1 MSLIAIQRVI
11 NSFSSDSAFTIIGR
25 IINTFIHYSYL
36 SLWASIS
43 TYSGQNIGVEKE
55 ERVKLGYIKTI
66 SNTSLFALVVFIL
79 FQTFTKNII
88 EIFGND
94 PYVIQIISTGLR
106 IYCMFYIFLGFIHV
120 TRNLLNCSGETKF
133 SIHNG
138 MVECLKE
145 YAFLS
150 H

>member
-1 MSLIAIQRVI
+1 MLYKELLILLVLIQHLLLLEELLI
-11 NSFSSDSAFTIIGR
+11 HL
-25 IINTFIHYSYL
+25 FITLIYL
-36 SLWASIS
+36 FGHSIS